1 MPALGQSLLAHVRQR
16 AVPTSA
22 ALAVAGALG
31 LFTASQAKA
40 QLRAAES
47 DQGSPARARY
57 EALRAYHEGRYADA
71 LTAAATLPPDPDVL
85 LLRGRA
91 AEATGDYTVALTAFE
106 SAATRRPGSEAAF
119 ELGQL
124 HLMLGHVTEGRRW
137 LEPVI
142 TSGARSDMG
151 EVIGRAARAAQ
162 QLGRYEQ
169 ATTLFRNATAL
180 AGDNPEL
187 QTAWGDLFLEKENLP
202 EAVKSYRAALV
213 GDRRNPGA
221 LVGLARALAE
231 ENGQSARDLIARAL
245 TVNPNYVAAHL
256 ALADLALD
264 EDRRDEAAG
273 AVKSALAVNPSSLQ
287 ALSLQAAMAF
297 LDDRTGDFDALVA
310 RVLAIN
316 AHFGDVYRLAAAQA
330 ARHYRFEDA
339 VALNR
344 KALTID
350 PGNVRAAADLGTDL
364 LRTGDETSARAL
376 LDRVFKA
383 DPYDVVAYNL
393 LGLLDTLE
401 AFQTSQSE
409 LVTLRLHP
417 DEAPVIGEH
426 ALPLADHALTTL
438 AAKYHTTVR
447 GPILIEVFPR
457 HDDFA
462 VRNVGLPGMIG
473 ALGACF
479 GRVVTLDSPR
489 ARPPGSFAWQAA
501 LWHELAHVI
510 TLQLSGNRI
519 PRWLTEGISVYE
531 EKVARPDWGRNAELE
546 FADLLARDSVIP
558 LASLNRGFMDP
569 STISIAYYEASLLVE
584 YMVATHG
591 QPSLEALVRAFA
603 DGTETDAA
611 LQRTMGTTMA
621 GLEPGFLTWLHGRF
635 DPIVAARTPPDDVVL
650 APRMPLDELEK
661 LGREYPGYF
670 DLQMRLG
677 EARATAGDA
686 AGAYA
691 AWTRAATVLP
701 VATGEE
707 GPRER
712 IAKLALSRGDAAPA
726 IEALEGIVA
735 HDGANVEAARQLAH
749 LLDAAGDRTRSV
761 AAWTRVAELDPFDA
775 TASAVLGRQALDAR
789 DGPNA
794 TRWFRAA
801 LAAGPADRAA
811 AHCDLAEGYLSVGN
825 STLAKR
831 QVMAALEEA
840 PTYARAQDLLLE
852 IVDGSR

>member
-1 MPALGQSLLAHVRQR
+1 MRKRTGILRAFISSSAAIASAAALGIC
-16 AVPTSA
+16 AVSE
-22 ALAVAGALG
+22 
-31 LFTASQAKA
+31 AKA
-40 QLRAAES
+40 QLRGTTSET
-47 DQGSPARARY
+47 DQVSPSRSRY
-57 EALRAYHEGRYADA
+57 EALRAYREGRYADA
-71 LTAAATLPPDPDVL
+71 LKEASTLPGDPDVL

-91 AEATGDYTVALTAFE
+91 AEATGDYATALSAFE
-106 SAATRRPGSEAAF
+106 AGAARHPGSEAAF
-119 ELGQL
+119 ELGRL
-124 HLMLGHVTEGRRW
+124 HLMLGHAAEGRRY

-142 TSGARSDMG
+142 VSDAHGDMG

-162 QLGRYEQ
+162 LLGRYEQ
-169 ATTLFRNATAL
+169 ANSLFRDATAL

-187 QTAWGDLFLEKENLP
+187 QTAWGDLFLEKQNLP
-202 EAVKSYRAALV
+202 DAVKSYRAALV
-213 GDRRNPGA
+213 GDRRSPGA
-221 LVGLARALAE
+221 LVGLARALAQD
-231 ENGQSARDLIARAL
+231 NGQAARELIARAL
-245 TVNPNYVAAHL
+245 TVNPNYLPGHV

-273 AVKSALAVNPSSLQ
+273 AVKSALAVNPSSLD
-287 ALSLQAAMAF
+287 ALSLQAALAYV
-297 LDDRTGDFDALVA
+297 DDRTADFDAATA

-316 AHFGDVYRLAAAQA
+316 PHFGDVYRVTAAQA
-330 ARHYRFEDA
+330 ARHYRFEGA
-339 VALNR
+339 VTLNR
-344 KALTID
+344 KALAIE
-350 PGNVRAAADLGTDL
+350 PSNVRAAADLGTDL
-364 LRTGDETSARAL
+364 LRTGDEGSARAL

-383 DPYDVVAYNL
+383 DPYDVVSYNL
-393 LGLLDTLE
+393 LGLLDSLE
-401 AFQTSQSE
+401 SFKTSQSE

-426 ALPLADHALTTL
+426 ALPLADQALTTL

-447 GPILIEVFPR
+447 GPILIEIFPR

-489 ARPPGSFAWQAA
+489 ARPPGTFAWQAA

-510 TLQLSGNRI
+510 TLQLSANRI

-531 EKVARPDWGRNAELE
+531 EQLARPDWGRNAELDFSE
-546 FADLLARDSVIP
+546 LVSRDAVIP
-558 LASLNRGFMDP
+558 LPTLNRGFMDP
-569 STISIAYYEASLLVE
+569 STISTAYYEASLLVE
-584 YMVATHG
+584 YLVETHG

-611 LQRTMGTTMA
+611 MQRTMGGTLATI
-621 GLEPGFLTWLHGRF
+621 EPRFLAWLHGRF
-635 DPIVAARTPPDDVVL
+635 DRIIAARTAPDDVVL
-650 APRMPLDELEK
+650 APRMALAELET
-661 LGREYPGYF
+661 LGRQYPNYF
-670 DLQMRLG
+670 DLHLRLG
-677 EARATAGDA
+677 DARAAAGDA
-686 AGAYA
+686 TGAYA
-691 AWTRAATVLP
+691 AWSRAAAILP
-701 VATGEE
+701 MAQGEE
-707 GPRER
+707 GPQER
-712 IAKLALSRGDAAPA
+712 IVKLALNRGDIAQA
-726 IEALEGIVA
+726 IDALQGIVA

-749 LLDAAGDRTRSV
+749 LLDSSGDRSRSL

-789 DGPNA
+789 DGKNA

-801 LAAGPADRAA
+801 LAAGPSDRAA
-811 AHCDLAEGYLSVGN
+811 AHCDLAESYLSVGD